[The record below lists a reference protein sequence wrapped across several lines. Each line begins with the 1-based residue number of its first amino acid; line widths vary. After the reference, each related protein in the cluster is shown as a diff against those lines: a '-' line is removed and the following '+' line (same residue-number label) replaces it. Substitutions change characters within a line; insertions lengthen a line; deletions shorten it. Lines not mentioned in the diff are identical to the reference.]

1 MRGFRPRRG
10 DGERASPVRELT
22 ELRSEHDT
30 PSSAEFSRVV
40 RADAVRAGRETVQR
54 VEADEGER
62 RALARRFDLIDIPR
76 LVAVVRLTRR
86 GETIRVEGEI
96 DADVVQACVAT
107 LAPVPAR
114 IEEGFVV
121 RLTPEDEGDFV
132 PGSVMDVDLD
142 DEEDEDALIDG
153 RIDIGELTSQYLSL
167 ALDPYPRAP
176 GVEFE
181 PHIEHTD
188 DDEGAAAP
196 SPFAV
201 LAKTREPS

>member
-1 MRGFRPRRG
+1 
-10 DGERASPVRELT
+10 
-22 ELRSEHDT
+22 LRSEHDA
-30 PSSAEFSRVV
+30 PSPPEFSRVV

-54 VEADEGER
+54 IEADEEER

-76 LVAVVRLTRR
+76 LAAVVRLTRR
-86 GETIRVEGEI
+86 GETIRVEGEM
-96 DADVVQACVAT
+96 DADVVQACIAT
-107 LAPVPAR
+107 LVPVPAR

-121 RLTPEDEGDFV
+121 RLTPEDEGEFV

-142 DEEDEDALIDG
+142 DEEDEDALTDG

-181 PHIEHTD
+181 PHIEHDD
-188 DDEGAAAP
+188 DDESAAKP

-201 LAKTREPS
+201 LAKPREPS